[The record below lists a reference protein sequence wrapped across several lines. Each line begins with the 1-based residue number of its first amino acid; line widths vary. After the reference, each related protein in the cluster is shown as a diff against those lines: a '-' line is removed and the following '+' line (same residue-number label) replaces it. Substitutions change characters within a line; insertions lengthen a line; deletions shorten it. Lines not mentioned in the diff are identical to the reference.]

1 MTHVLKETNRID
13 TKVIEAYRK
22 LDVATV
28 YEASGRKG
36 YVESAIKPAA
46 PGNRICGPAYTVQCA
61 PGDNLMLHKALQR
74 APVGSVLVADVG
86 GLYEYGY
93 WGGMMAV
100 AAMSRKLEGLAING
114 CIRDSAE
121 IAKMGFP
128 VFCRGFAIRGT
139 VKTTL
144 GIINYPVNFGQTT
157 IFPGDLILG
166 DADGM
171 VVVRAEDAV
180 TVLEK
185 SLKRIEYEEGKSAQL
200 RSGVT
205 SVELNDLEKVFA
217 TLGLVEEY

>member
-1 MTHVLKETNRID
+1 MTHVLKTANRIEA
-13 TKVIEAYRK
+13 KIIEAFRN

-36 YVESAIKPAA
+36 FIESAIKPAA
-46 PGNRICGPAYTVQCA
+46 TGNRICGPAYTVQCA

-74 APVGSVLVADVG
+74 APAGSVLVASVG

-100 AAMSRKLEGLAING
+100 AAMSRGIAGLAIDG
-114 CIRDSAE
+114 CVRDSEE

-128 VFCRGFAIRGT
+128 IFCRGFSIKGT

-144 GIINYPVNFGQTT
+144 GIINYPLNFGQET

-171 VVVRAEDAV
+171 VVVRQADCAEI
-180 TVLEK
+180 LGK
-185 SLKRIEYEEGKSAQL
+185 SLKRVHFEDEKSTQL
-200 RSGVT
+200 RSGVS
-205 SVELNDLEKVFA
+205 SVELNKLDKVFE
-217 TLGLVEEY
+217 TLGFVEE

>member
-1 MTHVLKETNRID
+1 MTHVLKGTHGID
-13 TKVIEAYRK
+13 AKTIAAFRN

-74 APVGSVLVADVG
+74 APAGCVLVADVG
-86 GLYEYGY
+86 GLYDYGY

-100 AAMSRKLEGLAING
+100 AAMSRGVSGLAIDG

-121 IAKMGFP
+121 MAKMGFQ
-128 VFCRGFAIRGT
+128 VFCRGYSIRGT

-144 GIINYPVNFGQTT
+144 GLINYPVNFGQMTV
-157 IFPGDLILG
+157 FPGDLILG

-171 VVVRAEDAV
+171 VVVRAEDA
-180 TVLEK
+180 TAVLEK
-185 SLKRIEYEEGKSAQL
+185 SLKRVEFEEAKSAQL
-200 RSGVT
+200 ASGVT
-205 SVELNDLEKVFA
+205 SVELNDLEKVFGA
-217 TLGLVEEY
+217 LGLVEEY

>member
-1 MTHVLKETNRID
+1 MTHVLKESKRVDAKI
-13 TKVIEAYRK
+13 IEAFRA

-36 YVESAIKPAA
+36 YIESAIKPAA

-74 APVGSVLVADVG
+74 APAGSVLVANVG
-86 GLYEYGY
+86 GLHEYGY

-100 AAMSRKLEGLAING
+100 AAVSRKIAGLAIDG

-139 VKTTL
+139 VKSTL
-144 GIINYPVNFGQTT
+144 GLINYPVNFGQAT

-171 VVVRAEDAV
+171 VVVRSEDAAA
-180 TVLEK
+180 VLEK
-185 SLKRIEYEEGKSAQL
+185 SLKRVEYEDGKSAQL

-205 SVELNDLEKVFA
+205 SVELNDLEKVFTA
-217 TLGLVEEY
+217 LGMVEE